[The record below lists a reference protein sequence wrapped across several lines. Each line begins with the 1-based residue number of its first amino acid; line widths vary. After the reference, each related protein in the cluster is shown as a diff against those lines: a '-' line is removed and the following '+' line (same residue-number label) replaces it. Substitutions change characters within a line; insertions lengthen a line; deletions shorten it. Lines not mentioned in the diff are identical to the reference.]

1 MRIVYSSK
9 YEVDIGTHVFPT
21 AKFRLIHDRLLEKN
35 LFKKEDFIEP
45 QPATDEDIELVH
57 TADYVRKLKEGT
69 LSMWEIMTLELPYSK
84 ELVEAS
90 WLCAGGSIMT
100 AGFAL
105 EDGASVH
112 LGGGFHHAFPD
123 HGEGFCVLNDHS
135 IAIRKLEKDGKI
147 KKALV
152 VDCDLHQGN
161 GTAHIFRDDPGVF
174 TFSIHQQNN
183 YPAVKPP
190 SDLDIGLDDGASNE
204 VYLGYL
210 EKHVPQIIKD
220 FEPHLVVYVAGAD
233 PYEHDQLGGLSIT
246 LEGLKKRD
254 EIVIGESRKA
264 GIPVAVVLAGGYA
277 FKLADTVTIHTNTI
291 RVAKELV

>member
-1 MRIVYSSK
+1 MQIVYSPK

-21 AKFRLIHDRLLEKN
+21 VKFRLVHDRLLEEN
-35 LFKKEDFIEP
+35 LFKKGDFIEP
-45 QPATDEDIELVH
+45 QPATDKDIELVH

-161 GTAHIFRDDPGVF
+161 GTAYIFKDDPSVF

-190 SDLDIGLDDGASNE
+190 SDLDIGLNDGVSDE
-204 VYLGYL
+204 VYLGHL

-220 FEPHLVVYVAGAD
+220 FQPDLTLYVAGAD
-233 PYEHDQLGGLSIT
+233 PYEHDQLGGLSVT

-277 FKLADTVTIHTNTI
+277 FNLEDTVTIHTNTI
-291 RVAKELV
+291 RVAEALL